1 MGLGGRIL
9 RSYEGI
15 LLADLAFQ
23 PSVTARLAFLMTPH
37 VITDI
42 DTLIIFNAL
51 ITDVAV
57 IFFEFLKEGFL
68 EIFLL

>member
-1 MGLGGRIL
+1 M
-9 RSYEGI
+9 RSYEGTS
-15 LLADLAFQ
+15 LADLAFQ

-37 VITDI
+37 VIADV
-42 DTLIIFNAL
+42 DTLIVFNAL